1 MRQYTIHWGDTHSV
15 FQFQDYHLV
24 TELDEI
30 SIIVF
35 NFCYQLLK
43 IIVLSLNLLFSVLH
57 SGRFLSM
64 SCNLL

>member
-1 MRQYTIHWGDTHSV
+1 MKNL
-15 FQFQDYHLV
+15 DYHLV

-43 IIVLSLNLLFSVLH
+43 IIVLSLNLSFSVLH
-57 SGRFLSM
+57 SGRFHSM
-64 SCNLL
+64 LCNLL